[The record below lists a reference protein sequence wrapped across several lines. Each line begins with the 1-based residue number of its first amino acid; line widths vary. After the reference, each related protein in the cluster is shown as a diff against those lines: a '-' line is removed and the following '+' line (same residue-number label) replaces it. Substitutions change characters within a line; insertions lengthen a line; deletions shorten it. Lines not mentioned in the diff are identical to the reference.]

1 MILNRSS
8 DICLISAENS
18 MPRGSDRIGS
28 YRIVS
33 DRIGRTYSH
42 VFSGLCS
49 RCFASLILI
58 PCFFSFSCVICLQ
71 CEKRRKAGSAGG
83 EKHFPNASDVNEMP
97 SRRQQSHQQAK
108 PRRHRLRKYQE
119 PQQHLI
125 IKWRVK
131 CSGARTQSVR
141 SSR

>member
-1 MILNRSS
+1 LFNFGREFN
-8 DICLISAENS
+8 AK
-18 MPRGSDRIGS
+18 RIGS
-28 YRIVS
+28 DRIVS
-33 DRIGRTYSH
+33 DRIRSYRSH
-42 VFSGLCS
+42 IFSRFLW
-49 RCFASLILI
+49 SLLSLFRISHTHPLL
-58 PCFFSFSCVICLQ
+58 FSFSCVICLQ